1 MSHTRNSSPPSFPPG
16 VSLPEFLSVA
26 IPSRCLTPGIL
37 SSRRSTFFFILRAFS
52 LGSKITFL
60 IKLCCHFHFWQAI
73 FHTSSVLKRKCF
85 EISKESNFVILNKWN
100 LWIWS
105 MQKWTRL
112 WWGPYIHDFTTDW
125 LFDWFIYHV
134 WLIYSVPWYARNYI
148 YSLFTNLASW

>member
-1 MSHTRNSSPPSFPPG
+1 MSHTRNSSPLSFPSGVSLPELLSAVIPSGCLTPGIPPPPPFPRVSHSRNSSLPSFHPG
-16 VSLPEFLSVA
+16 VSLPKFLSAA

-37 SSRRSTFFFILRAFS
+37 SSRRSTFFFILRAFY

-100 LWIWS
+100 LRIWS
-105 MQKWTRL
+105 MQK
-112 WWGPYIHDFTTDW
+112 
-125 LFDWFIYHV
+125 
-134 WLIYSVPWYARNYI
+134 
-148 YSLFTNLASW
+148 